1 MLLKNS
7 GMKAKKP
14 RDIIN
19 NPTADIA
26 IMFGRFFSLLHKN
39 KLINGERNKIVEG
52 NPIIR
57 CNLNGKGNIPAPAID
72 MEYDKIII
80 AGITL
85 NPDSLQT
92 LYNPIT
98 NNTLIAE
105 HNTSPAEKTY
115 CDGVPIAPNSLTILV
130 KWL

>member
-14 RDIIN
+14 RDIMRK
-19 NPTADIA
+19 PTTDI
-26 IMFGRFFSLLHKN
+26 ILIYGRFLSLLHKN
-39 KLINGERNKIVEG
+39 KLINGERNKVVEG
-52 NPIIR
+52 KPIIR
-57 CNLNGKGNIPAPAID
+57 CNFKGNGNMPAPAID
-72 MEYDKIII
+72 MVYYKIII

-98 NNTLIAE
+98 NTTLSAE
-105 HNTSPAEKTY
+105 HNTRPAENT
-115 CDGVPIAPNSLTILV
+115 
-130 KWL
+130 